1 MHEDIKSKNNMSEL
15 LNCFQ
20 EVIKNV
26 FQSTRVAGKKKP
38 HNNLKAVTFCF
49 AHEETYWISLSLIS
63 IQVEYSR
70 TPKVLLK
77 SQRSSPLPI
86 VTHFE

>member
-1 MHEDIKSKNNMSEL
+1 MSEL

-26 FQSTRVAGKKKP
+26 FQITRVAGKKK
-38 HNNLKAVTFCF
+38 NNDLKAVTFSF

-63 IQVEYSR
+63 IQVEYHR

-77 SQRSSPLPI
+77 SQGSSPSQ
-86 VTHFE
+86 